1 MKSENTRV
9 KFKKSKKKQNNETSI
24 RSKRWTYYVG
34 IRNYYKPLNK
44 NKFSFLAQN
53 KVYGTVVDMEHH
65 LVRKES
71 SGFDFQEFWEYP
83 ERYASTFSLK
93 VPEKY

>member
-1 MKSENTRV
+1 MKNE
-9 KFKKSKKKQNNETSI
+9 KKTIQASI
-24 RSKRWTYYVG
+24 RSECWTDYVG
-34 IRNYYKPLNK
+34 NRNYNKSLNLK
-44 NKFSFLAQN
+44 KSSLLAQN

-65 LVRKES
+65 LVRKDS

-93 VPEKY
+93 VPENY